1 MEEGVIQ
8 ECIVSC
14 IYITNITWFVGDAT
28 RLKVPSLS
36 DWERKE
42 VVWEVILQVGKLKLG
57 KGGEVRGNL
66 L

>member
-14 IYITNITWFVGDAT
+14 VFITHITWFVGDAT